1 MEPLG
6 QNARGFLL
14 ARRCAD
20 ESPLLAIADIGPCT
34 VPSALR
40 CKADITLAACRA
52 FSGRYWGQ
60 SGHGLVRCTCLLLGG
75 TAGTRGAE
83 RKQSTSK
90 LSKQSIRALEIP
102 RVKAFRKVAISGTKD
117 FERFGAHAL
126 IHPEPGQVGCR
137 AKFK

>member
-1 MEPLG
+1 MS
-6 QNARGFLL
+6 RF
-14 ARRCAD
+14 C
-20 ESPLLAIADIGPCT
+20 
-34 VPSALR
+34 
-40 CKADITLAACRA
+40 
-52 FSGRYWGQ
+52 GRYWGQ

-75 TAGTRGAE
+75 KAGTRGAE

-126 IHPEPGQVGCR
+126 IHPEPRQVGCR
-137 AKFK
+137 AKFKRSRLLAACRSQSLFEKSFDLGGRRAPHKQRACL

>member
-34 VPSALR
+34 APSALR

-52 FSGRYWGQ
+52 FAVGIGGKADMGLCAAHVCFWGVKRAPRRRKKAINFEAQ
-60 SGHGLVRCTCLLLGG
+60 Q
-75 TAGTRGAE
+75 AE
-83 RKQSTSK
+83 Y
-90 LSKQSIRALEIP
+90 P
-102 RVKAFRKVAISGTKD
+102 RS
-117 FERFGAHAL
+117 
-126 IHPEPGQVGCR
+126 
-137 AKFK
+137 